1 MRNCKALI
9 TKQQLIIINIK
20 KVINDIFYLSES
32 NYTFEIKFKKLTSD
46 LNLIYLFEKFKV
58 QSDGN

>member
-9 TKQQLIIINIK
+9 TEQQLIIINIK
-20 KVINDIFYLSES
+20 KVINDNFYLSES
-32 NYTFEIKFKKLTSD
+32 NYTFEIKFCKLTSD